1 MEDEILA
8 GELRRPDVFSKMK
21 KSRSFTLVEL
31 LIASSIF
38 AVVMVALYAAFSSG
52 VFGYRNINER
62 VSAYQQARQ
71 VLGRINRDI
80 RNSYAYSSG
89 DTKFSGTADKVSF
102 MALVDDYSLLEF
114 VRNVAFV
121 SYYLEGNTL
130 MRLCRRSQEC
140 LKDSSRVKADEMGS
154 DIDKLTFTYIYEDNG
169 ALKEADA
176 WGFAK
181 KLPAAVKV
189 KLSLKKKFTYDFERT
204 VYLVSVPSSAPQE
217 NE

>member
-1 MEDEILA
+1 MEDEIPA
-8 GELRRPDVFSKMK
+8 GELRRRDVFSKMK

-38 AVVMVALYAAFSSG
+38 AVVMVALYGAFSSG
-52 VFGYRNINER
+52 VFGYRNIDER

-71 VLGRINRDI
+71 ALERINRDI
-80 RNSYAYSSG
+80 RNSYVYSSV
-89 DTKFSGTADKVSF
+89 DTKFSGASDKVSF
-102 MALVDDYSLLEF
+102 MALVDDYSFLEF

-121 SYYLEGNTL
+121 SYYLEGDTL
-130 MRLCRRSQEC
+130 MRLCRRGQES
-140 LKDSSRVKADEMGS
+140 LKDSSQSKADEMSS
-154 DIDKLTFTYIYEDNG
+154 DIDKLTFTYVYEDNG

-176 WGFAK
+176 WDLAK

-189 KLSLKKKFTYDFERT
+189 KLSLKKKFTYDFERI
-204 VYLVSVPSSAPQE
+204 VYFVNTSASAPQE